1 MLNYI
6 FKRLILIIPTLLGIL
21 AVNFIIIQ
29 AAPGGPVE
37 KAIAQIKGNDVSV
50 TSRFTSSGG
59 EQLQS
64 SQSTQLSNTS
74 QDSKYRG
81 SQGIDPDLIKEL
93 EKQYGFDKPPLERFI
108 NMLKNYLVFDFG
120 ESFYK
125 DKSVID
131 LIIEKLPVSISLG
144 LWTTLIVYLI
154 SIPLGIKKAVRDG
167 SDFDIFTSSLIII
180 GYAIPGFLFAIF
192 LIVIFAGGS
201 YLDIFPLR
209 GLISDDWENL
219 SFFNKI
225 VDYFNN
231 NPLFT
236 ELRERNFQRISSII
250 FDNEQTIKQIDK
262 LLDHYTTENKTK
274 TTQLY
279 IDNKD
284 VRPNELIKT
293 KISLQNENQELK
305 KENLTTK
312 ETVMVINEAN
322 ILIENNSLLSNKMVY
337 YPLLFLFIYII
348 ISLVIGLYLYLDK
361 LDRAS

>member
-1 MLNYI
+1 MKNNFKENEELDIIVLIEKIKLMLLSLLLQI
-6 FKRLILIIPTLLGIL
+6 FRRSKNFFLGWKKLLVIIIAGLLLGYFQTDSELPNAKEATIL
-21 AVNFIIIQ
+21 VKINFDAGNYVYDAV
-29 AAPGGPVE
+29 
-37 KAIAQIKGNDVSV
+37 
-50 TSRFTSSGG
+50 
-59 EQLQS
+59 
-64 SQSTQLSNTS
+64 
-74 QDSKYRG
+74 
-81 SQGIDPDLIKEL
+81 DLIK
-93 EKQYGFDKPPLERFI
+93 
-108 NMLKNYLVFDFG
+108 LKISSEDFDFFNQEIKLNED
-120 ESFYK
+120 ESV
-125 DKSVID
+125 D
-131 LIIEKLPVSISLG
+131 EVSISPV
-144 LWTTLIVYLI
+144 ID
-154 SIPLGIKKAVRDG
+154 IK
-167 SDFDIFTSSLIII
+167 DIMAKDINANEIR
-180 GYAIPGFLFAIF
+180 ALF
-192 LIVIFAGGS
+192 
-201 YLDIFPLR
+201 
-209 GLISDDWENL
+209 ENL
-219 SFFNKI
+219 EYDDGFSVTEGFKSDYDYHFIKVSVSNNSSIGTVNKI

>member
-1 MLNYI
+1 M
-6 FKRLILIIPTLLGIL
+6 ILLKKLLVIIIAGLLLGYFQTDSELPNAKEATVLVKINFDAGNYVYD
-21 AVNFIIIQ
+21 AV
-29 AAPGGPVE
+29 
-37 KAIAQIKGNDVSV
+37 
-50 TSRFTSSGG
+50 
-59 EQLQS
+59 
-64 SQSTQLSNTS
+64 
-74 QDSKYRG
+74 
-81 SQGIDPDLIKEL
+81 DLI
-93 EKQYGFDKPPLERFI
+93 
-108 NMLKNYLVFDFG
+108 NLKISSEDFDFFNQEIKLNED
-120 ESFYK
+120 ESV
-125 DKSVID
+125 D
-131 LIIEKLPVSISLG
+131 EVSISPV
-144 LWTTLIVYLI
+144 ID
-154 SIPLGIKKAVRDG
+154 IK
-167 SDFDIFTSSLIII
+167 DIMAKDINANEIR
-180 GYAIPGFLFAIF
+180 ALF
-192 LIVIFAGGS
+192 
-201 YLDIFPLR
+201 
-209 GLISDDWENL
+209 ENL
-219 SFFNKI
+219 EYDDGFSVTEGFKSDYDYHFIKVSVSNNSSIGTVNKI

-250 FDNEQTIKQIDK
+250 FDNEQTIKLIDK
-262 LLDHYTTENKTK
+262 LLAHYTSENKTK